1 MSTKQNTKPSK
12 VSVELSIDSILTDTN
27 KIASVVLAESLARQ
41 TCADTCSKLI
51 PRLHSAGVKVGRRNG
66 SNRCPVA
73 AMFYDTLIAGGLAAK
88 TASNYL
94 TTFKTAVESGKAP
107 TDWNLARK
115 GKGKKSKKE
124 PKEFSALLLPAFNH
138 DDGVSFEEL
147 CKRIESGY
155 DDGKFGVLYEGFI
168 DYLKSEGIEISISD

>member
-12 VSVELSIDSILTDTN
+12 ASVELSIESILTDTN
-27 KIASVVLAESLARQ
+27 TIASVVLTESLARQ
-41 TCADTCSKLI
+41 KCKDTCSKLI
-51 PRLHSAGVKVGRRNG
+51 PRLHQAGVVVGRRNG
-66 SNRCPVA
+66 ANACPIA

-88 TASNYL
+88 TSSNYL
-94 TTFKTAVESGKAP
+94 TTFKTAVESGKPP

-138 DDGVSFEEL
+138 DDGASFNSM
-147 CKRIESGY
+147 CKGIQATY
-155 DDGKFGVLYEGFI
+155 DDGRFDTLYECFI
-168 DYLKSEGIEISISD
+168 DYLKSEGMEITE

>member
-12 VSVELSIDSILTDTN
+12 VAIELSIESILTDTN
-27 KIASVVLAESLARQ
+27 TIASVVLTESIARQ
-41 TCADTCSKLI
+41 TCKDTCSKLI
-51 PRLHSAGVKVGRRNG
+51 PRLHQAGVVVGRRNG
-66 SNRCPVA
+66 ANACPIA

-88 TASNYL
+88 TSSNYL

-138 DDGVSFEEL
+138 NEGASFEDL
-147 CKRIESGY
+147 CKRIQSGY
-155 DDGKFGVLYEGFI
+155 DDGKFDTLYECFV
-168 DYLKSEGIEISISD
+168 DYLKSEGMEITE